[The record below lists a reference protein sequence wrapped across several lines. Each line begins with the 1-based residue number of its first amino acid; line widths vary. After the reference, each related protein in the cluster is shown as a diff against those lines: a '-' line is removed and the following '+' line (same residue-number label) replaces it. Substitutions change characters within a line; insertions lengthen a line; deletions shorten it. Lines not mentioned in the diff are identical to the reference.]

1 MKKLFI
7 LFIMQLLIISTVA
20 FATEVFN
27 ENLIDVTSIS
37 PTTAIVNETDGKFQL
52 LDDLE
57 NRRLYSI
64 FGFKQEEVMVQ
75 DLSEKNY
82 YVNKLGVVSWDDGAT
97 IDTISFGR
105 VIGGCSI
112 DFDELDLQILANTLK
127 DNLDLVIKIEKIY
140 YVEMMCKGITIAY
153 VQIEDNRIV
162 DFIDPGLFEAES
174 IQNIM
179 SSYTTLEPQ
188 LYLLKYNAY
197 VKGFYDSINNKIIKY
212 TDFNNDYTQ
221 LIETEVIQT
230 LEEADAEYIL
240 DFPRIDYE
248 AIEEQKRLEKEAI
261 DAQNLKNNIICY
273 SIVGGLS
280 IIILVIIII
289 AFIKFKNLEE

>member
-7 LFIMQLLIISTVA
+7 LFVMQLIIISTVA

-27 ENLIDVTSIS
+27 DNSIDVTSIS
-37 PTTAIVNETDGKFQL
+37 PTTATVNGVNGKLQL

-112 DFDELDLQILANTLK
+112 DFDELDLQIVANTLEN
-127 DNLDLVIKIEKIY
+127 NLDLVINIEKIY
-140 YVEMMCKGITIAY
+140 YVEMICKGITIAY

-179 SSYTTLEPQ
+179 NAYTTLEPQ
-188 LYLLKYNAY
+188 LYVLKYNAY

-212 TDFNNDYTQ
+212 TDFNNDYMQ
-221 LIETEVIQT
+221 LVETDVITT
-230 LEEADAEYIL
+230 LEEADSKYIL
-240 DFPRIDYE
+240 DFPRIDYA

-280 IIILVIIII
+280 IIILVTIVI
-289 AFIKFKNLEE
+289 AVLKFKKLEE